1 MHYAEI
7 AVHEPKIQGVFHY
20 HIPPE
25 LAEAVQPGAVVVVPF
40 GQRQVYGVVLRLL
53 PTPAVPETKPVLSVP
68 APEVALTPL
77 QLRLAEQIAAD
88 TLASLSACIALMLPP
103 GVLQAA
109 DTRYHLTAEA
119 PAADALPPDLHE
131 TERRLL
137 ALLHTRGP
145 LRGRQFDRALPR
157 HNWRAAAARLQRRGW
172 LESEPVLPK
181 PHLPRNTVRMA
192 RLAVPQAEALG
203 LPLEHLSRREATAR
217 RRRKVLEAL
226 AAQSPREVAALRA
239 ETDARPGDLEALA
252 RLGLVERYTETRRRA
267 PLADLTEPAPAVPPP
282 LTPAQAEAWE
292 VVRPRL
298 HAAAEGETPP
308 PVLLHGVTGS
318 GKTEIYLRA
327 AAETLSLGRQVAVL
341 VPEIAL
347 TPQTVQRF
355 RARFGSAVG
364 VLHSGLSQ
372 GERYATWLR
381 VRQGEIRLLIG
392 PRSAL
397 FAPFADLG
405 LIVVD
410 ECHEE
415 AYYEAERLP
424 HYHAREVALAYG
436 RLAPAL
442 VLLGSATPD
451 VVTYARA
458 RRGFLTLLELPDR
471 ILAHRGTV
479 AAHPTAATRPRYRPL
494 AGDALAADLPP
505 VEVVDMRAE
514 LRSGH
519 TGIFSRPLLAA
530 LEATLGRGE
539 QAILFLNRRG
549 SATYVFCRD
558 CGHVF
563 RCPRCDLPLTYHKSN
578 GALVCHHCG
587 YRRKMPKTCPVCG
600 SERVRPYGAGTERV
614 EAEVRRR
621 FPQARTLRWD
631 VDAVQAAG
639 GHEAILSHF
648 VARRADILIGTQML
662 AKGLDLPYVT
672 LVGIVL
678 ADVGLTLP
686 DYRAAERGFQ
696 VLAQVA
702 GRAGRSPLGGK
713 VVLQTYMPEHYAIQT
728 AARHDFQGFY
738 RQELA
743 YRRKLGYPPYA
754 HLARLVYQGWKADHA
769 EQEAHRMAQRVRAW
783 LREGRHPATQIIG
796 PAPCFYARL
805 RGRYCWHVLLRGPS
819 PADILRGRR
828 LGEWDVFLDP
838 PSLL

>member
-1 MHYAEI
+1 MRYAEI

-40 GQRQVYGVVLRLL
+40 GPRQVYGVVLRLL
-53 PTPAVPETKPVLSVP
+53 ETPDVPETKPVLSAP
-68 APEVALTPL
+68 APEVSLTPL

-88 TLASLSACIALMLPP
+88 TLAPLSACIALMLPP
-103 GVLQAA
+103 KALQTA
-109 DTRYHLTAEA
+109 DNRYHLTDQA
-119 PAADALPPDLHE
+119 PAADALPPDLPE
-131 TERRLL
+131 TDRRLL
-137 ALLHTRGP
+137 ALLHARGP
-145 LRGRQFDRALPR
+145 LRGRQIDRALPR
-157 HNWRAAAARLQRRGW
+157 RNWRAAAARLQKRGW

-181 PHLPRNTVRMA
+181 PRLPRNSVRVA
-192 RLAVPQAEALG
+192 RLAVPAAEALAV
-203 LPLEHLSRREATAR
+203 PPRRLSPRSAVAR
-217 RRRKVLEAL
+217 RRQRVLAAL
-226 AAQSPREVAALRA
+226 AAQSPREAAALLA
-239 ETDARPGDLEALA
+239 ETDARPGDLQALA
-252 RLGLVERYTETRRRA
+252 KQGLVTLSRESRHRL
-267 PLADLTEPAPAVPPP
+267 PLADLTEPSPAAPPV
-282 LTPAQAEAWE
+282 LTPAQADAWE
-292 VVRPRL
+292 TIRPRL
-298 HAAAEGETPP
+298 HAAAQGEAPL

-327 AAETLSLGRQVAVL
+327 AAETLALGRQVAVL

-355 RARFGSAVG
+355 RARFGPAVG
-364 VLHSGLSQ
+364 VLHSGLSD
-372 GERYATWLR
+372 GERFDTWLR
-381 VRQGEIRLLIG
+381 VRQGEVRLLIG

-397 FAPFADLG
+397 FAPFPNLG

-471 ILAHRGTV
+471 ILAHRETV
-479 AAHPTAATRPRYRPL
+479 AARPGGKGGRYRPL

-505 VEVVDMRAE
+505 VEIVDMRAE
-514 LRSGH
+514 LRAGH
-519 TGIFSRPLLAA
+519 TGIFSRPLLMA
-530 LEATLGRGE
+530 LEATLSRGE

-563 RCPRCDLPLTYHKSN
+563 RCPRCDLPLTHHRSED
-578 GALVCHHCG
+578 ALVCHHCG

-600 SERVRPYGAGTERV
+600 GERVRPYGAGTERV
-614 EAEVRRR
+614 EAEVHRH

-631 VDAVQAAG
+631 ADAVRAAG

-662 AKGLDLPYVT
+662 AKGLDLPFVT

-696 VLAQVA
+696 ILTQVA

-713 VVLQTYMPEHYAIQT
+713 VVLQTYMPQHYAIQA
-728 AARHDFQGFY
+728 AARHDFLGFY

-743 YRRKLGYPPYA
+743 YRRKLGYPPYT
-754 HLARLVYQGWKADHA
+754 HLARLVYQGWEADRA
-769 EQEAHRMAQRVRAW
+769 EEEAHRMARRVRAW
-783 LREGRHPATQIIG
+783 LQEGRHPATQIIG

-805 RGRYCWHVLLRGPS
+805 RGRYCWHLLLRGPD
-819 PADILRGRR
+819 PAAILRGRR
-828 LGEWDVFLDP
+828 LGDWDLAFDP